1 MESWI
6 PVIELIAIF
15 LLFMLSAKITVS
27 RLTQPLPK
35 VSKKTGVTKMDILRE
50 NDLTAVSIITTLFY
64 MALLVHLAANF
75 LTA

>member
-35 VSKKTGVTKMDILRE
+35 VSKKTGRE
-50 NDLTAVSIITTLFY
+50 NDLAAVSIITTLFY